1 MLKKLHT
8 GMIADGKERSSLKL
22 MMANDLMLLNLK

>member
-8 GMIADGKERSSLKL
+8 GMIADGKGRSSLKL
-22 MMANDLMLLNLK
+22 MMVKD